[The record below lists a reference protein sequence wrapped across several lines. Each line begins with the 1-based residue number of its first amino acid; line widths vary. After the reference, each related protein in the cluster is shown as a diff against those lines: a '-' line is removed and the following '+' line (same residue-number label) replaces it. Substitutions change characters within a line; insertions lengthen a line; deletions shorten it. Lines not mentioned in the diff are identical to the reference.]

1 MRRFIITGA
10 QVAGKTALIRQLEID
25 GFSVVEEAA
34 TVVIADIVFRDHHR
48 IKDPSCAIRTKK
60 RALFQPC

>member
-34 TVVIADIVFRDHHR
+34 TVVIAISFSE
-48 IKDPSCAIRTKK
+48 IIPGSKIRLA
-60 RALFQPC
+60 R